1 MNYLINF
8 LTRYQTWNWRCLLIA
23 FNHEKAFRDPGSNLM
38 TIKEKHK
45 DLKKKVNIAEEKRNI
60 RRGQKSWYDLRTL
73 KKLKL
78 NMKDKLLKDKS

>member
-1 MNYLINF
+1 
-8 LTRYQTWNWRCLLIA
+8 
-23 FNHEKAFRDPGSNLM
+23 M

-45 DLKKKVNIAEEKRNI
+45 DLKKKVNIAEKKRNI

-78 NMKDKLLKDKS
+78 KMKDKLAKKNLKIDLYLPVYLNYENTFRDLGSRFFRK